1 MTNEELFELIKSHF
15 NNAYIKQVTFDFT
28 NNDINLTVAPP
39 VALEYIE
46 FDCGLV
52 NKEND

>member
-1 MTNEELFELIKSHF
+1 MTNKEIFELIKSHF

-28 NNDINLTVAPP
+28 DNDINLTVVPP
-39 VALEYIE
+39 VPLEYIKL
-46 FDCGLV
+46 DCGSV